1 MTIEDI
7 VKQREIAEI
16 LHFTTN
22 RGLLGVL
29 HSGFLKSKLRLQADQ
44 QLEFI
49 FSANAPFRKDLDW
62 LDYINLSISR
72 INSRFFDISKNRWHR
87 DRDIWWCVLAFDPII
102 LSHKGVY
109 FTTTNNM
116 YTDVRRTEGGEGLEA
131 MFADTIVQWPSSSVS
146 RDPKAPPAYP
156 TCMQAE
162 VLYPGE
168 LSTRFLRKVYVA
180 SGEDSDEVYG
190 QFAALGHDQVT
201 IVVSP
206 DVFRL
211 NLR

>member
-1 MTIEDI
+1 MTIE
-7 VKQREIAEI
+7 EILRRRGISEI

-29 HSGFLKSKLRLQADQ
+29 HSGFLKSKKRLQTDQ

-49 FSANAPFRKDLDW
+49 FNANAPFRKDLDW
-62 LDYINLSISR
+62 LDYVNLSISR

-87 DRDIWWCVLAFDPII
+87 DRDIWWCVLSFAPII

-116 YTDVRRTEGGEGLEA
+116 YSGVRRAQGPEGLEA
-131 MFADTIVQWPSSSVS
+131 MFADKIVQWHSSSVI
-146 RDPKAPPAYP
+146 RDPKSQTAYP

-168 LSTRFLRKVYVA
+168 VSSGFLRKVYVA
-180 SGEDSDEVYG
+180 CGEDSDEVHG

-201 IVVSP
+201 IIVSP
-206 DVFRL
+206 EVFRL
-211 NLR
+211 T

>member
-1 MTIEDI
+1 MTIA
-7 VKQREIAEI
+7 EIIERRGITEI

-29 HSGFLKSKLRLQADQ
+29 HSGFLKSKKRLQTDQ

-62 LDYINLSISR
+62 LDYVNLSISR

-87 DRDIWWCVLAFDPII
+87 DRDIWWCVLSFDSII
-102 LSHKGVY
+102 LTHKGVY

-116 YTDVRRTEGGEGLEA
+116 YTGVRRAQGPDGLEA
-131 MFADTIVQWPSSSVS
+131 MFAQRIVQWHSSTVTRNQSS
-146 RDPKAPPAYP
+146 ADAYP

-168 LSTRFLRKVYVA
+168 LSSRFLRRVYVA

-190 QFAALGHDQVT
+190 QLAALGHEHLT
-201 IVVSP
+201 IDVRP
-206 DVFRL
+206 EVFRL
-211 NLR
+211 NL

>member
-1 MTIEDI
+1 MTIEEI
-7 VKQREIAEI
+7 VRQRGITEI

-29 HSGFLKSKLRLQADQ
+29 HSRFLKSKERLQTDQ

-49 FSANAPFRKDLDW
+49 FNANAPFRKDLEW
-62 LDYINLSISR
+62 LDYVNLSVSR

-87 DRDIWWCVLAFDPII
+87 DRDIWWCVLSFAPII
-102 LSHKGVY
+102 LSHSGVY

-116 YTDVRRTEGGEGLEA
+116 YTGVRRAQGPEGLEG
-131 MFADTIVQWPSSSVS
+131 MFAGKIVQWHSSSVV
-146 RDPKAPPAYP
+146 RDPESPAAYP

-168 LSTRFLRKVYVA
+168 LSTSFLRKVYVA
-180 SGEDSDEVYG
+180 CDEDSDEVYG
-190 QFAALGHDQVT
+190 QFAALGLDQVT
-201 IVVSP
+201 IIVSP
-206 DVFRL
+206 EVFRL
-211 NLR
+211 T